1 VPGELEL
8 GCVGSNPFRRG
19 TMVSYALPA
28 RTQVD
33 LAVYDLSGRKVA
45 CLAQGEKQPG
55 RYEARFDA
63 SKLPAGVY
71 FCRLRAGDTDRTVKL
86 ILQR

>member
-1 VPGELEL
+1 
-8 GCVGSNPFRRG
+8 
-19 TMVSYALPA
+19 
-28 RTQVD
+28 
-33 LAVYDLSGRKVA
+33 VYDLSGRKVA

-71 FCRLRAGDTDRTVKL
+71 FCRLEAGSETRTKKL
-86 ILQR
+86 VVGR